1 MDLSRLNELIV
12 KVHDHLTLTPAERT
26 YIKEDLPSFL
36 LDIPTIHTIRE
47 YTHPVGTRLT
57 GAPPRSY
64 LRAYS
69 LILGKK
75 AHGTREMIGHPFFDE
90 IEKDLTIGIM
100 RSNFEQG
107 HPKGYYCCK
116 ICSMAIFPVL
126 EMDLLHKLSGKEI
139 ANIVR
144 PRIEARDPQFTKGV
158 PEKLV
163 DFTLSF

>member
-1 MDLSRLNELIV
+1 MNLQKFNELIV
-12 KVHDHLTLTPAERT
+12 KVHDHITLTQAEKT
-26 YIKEDLPSFL
+26 YIKDDLPL
-36 LDIPTIHTIRE
+36 LLVDIPTIHTIRE

-75 AHGTREMIGHPFFDE
+75 AFGTRDLIGHPFFDE

-126 EMDLLHKLSGKEI
+126 EMDLLHKLSGKEF
-139 ANIVR
+139 ASAVR